1 VERIKHLL
9 THWGIH
15 VAFGISLIVVG
26 WTYWLSLEAKPVAE
40 PGTMQPT
47 ELPLAYD
54 LALAIIGAYLFNLL
68 VVVLPAQKK
77 AQSRFLALSHP
88 LRVIA
93 NNGMDLIR
101 DLEYLAECPPRRIS
115 EEHLRKVLKAVND
128 NPAIKAHIAERLGQ
142 AEAAYADIIPYAQDL
157 PMDLQVCLQR
167 ENQNPMHEVFQQYRQ
182 PNYHETTTLNDLRRI
197 GTRVLTVREAGEP
210 RYRRSHLEG
219 WVTTFIDYYLATEAV
234 RDMVNK
240 YTVRTR
246 QQRLTNTTPKHGPY
260 VYTFSTRFMEQG
272 PEYVDYPPA
281 ATHDDCGPVE
291 HA

>member
-26 WTYWLSLEAKPVAE
+26 WTYRLSLEAKPVAE

-142 AEAAYADIIPYAQDL
+142 AEAHTLTSFPTPRTCPWNCRCASNVRIRTPCMKSFSSTGSLITTKQL
-157 PMDLQVCLQR
+157 PS
-167 ENQNPMHEVFQQYRQ
+167 
-182 PNYHETTTLNDLRRI
+182 TT
-197 GTRVLTVREAGEP
+197 
-210 RYRRSHLEG
+210 
-219 WVTTFIDYYLATEAV
+219 
-234 RDMVNK
+234 
-240 YTVRTR
+240 
-246 QQRLTNTTPKHGPY
+246 
-260 VYTFSTRFMEQG
+260 
-272 PEYVDYPPA
+272 
-281 ATHDDCGPVE
+281 
-291 HA
+291 